1 MRLLTSFSILLA
13 ASALTIQAADNTTN
27 RPISLQECIEMALK
41 NNLALRIER
50 INPQIALYKL
60 GENRAGYEP
69 SLSLDG
75 SHSHNE
81 SGSRLLSGGFSV
93 PGAETDTDA
102 FDAGVNGLTPW
113 GMTYDLHGSANKQ
126 SGSSFGFDTNTL
138 SSFGIPFNNSQS
150 SVQLDVAQPLL
161 KNFWYDG
168 TRLSISVAKNR
179 IKWTDQSLRRAIM
192 DLVTDVETAYYNL
205 NLAYG
210 NVAVQQKALDLNQR
224 LLSENKKRVEVGAL
238 APLDEKQAE
247 AEVATSQADLLSAQI
262 ELDVQMNN
270 LKGKLSD
277 NFASWNSE
285 RLEPSD
291 TLSKERQLFN
301 LQDSWSKGLTL
312 RPEYIQATLDVESQG
327 FQLKYDKNQ
336 IYPQLDI
343 FGTYGY
349 NGSGSEFSDSLDQ
362 VQKRDLP
369 FYVYGGRLVIP
380 LGNGAARNRL
390 KSSKSRNEQLLLTLK
405 ASEQGIMVDIDNAI
419 KVASSSFERIE
430 ATRKAREYAEDALSA
445 EQKKLENGKST
456 SFEVL
461 RLQRDLTKARSEEI
475 GAVVGYNISL
485 ASAARAEGTTLER
498 RKIDVTV
505 K

>member
-1 MRLLTSFSILLA
+1 
-13 ASALTIQAADNTTN
+13 
-27 RPISLQECIEMALK
+27 MALK
-41 NNLALRIER
+41 NNLGLRIAR
-50 INPQIALYKL
+50 IDPQIALYKL
-60 GENRAGYEP
+60 NENRAAYEP
-69 SLSLDG
+69 RLSLDG

-102 FDAGVNGLTPW
+102 FSGGLDGLTPW
-113 GMTYDLHGSANKQ
+113 GMTYDLHGDANKQ
-126 SGSSFGFDTNTL
+126 SGNSFGFNTNTL

-150 SVQLDVAQPLL
+150 SVQLDVTQPLL

-168 TRLSISVAKNR
+168 TRLSIALAKNNV
-179 IKWTDQSLRRAIM
+179 KWTDQKLRTAIM
-192 DLVTDVETAYYNL
+192 DLVTRVEIAYYDL

-210 NVAVQQKALDLNQR
+210 NVAVQQKALDLAQR

-238 APLDEKQAE
+238 APLDEKQSE
-247 AEVATSQADLLSAQI
+247 SEVARSQADLIKAQI
-262 ELDVQMNN
+262 ELETKLNT
-270 LKGKLSD
+270 LKADLSD

-291 TLSKERQLFN
+291 TLTTERQIFN

-349 NGSGSEFSDSLDQ
+349 NGSGSEFSDSLGQ
-362 VQKRDLP
+362 VEKRDLP
-369 FYVYGGRLVIP
+369 FYVYGGRLIIP
-380 LGNGAARNRL
+380 LGNGATRNRYRSA
-390 KSSKSRNEQLLLTLK
+390 KARNEQFLLTLK
-405 ASEQGIMVDIDNAI
+405 ATEQDIMIKIDDAI
-419 KVASSSFERIE
+419 KQATSNFERVG
-430 ATRKAREYAEDALSA
+430 ATKKASEYAESALLA

-461 RLQRDLTKARSEEI
+461 RLQRDLTQARSEEI
-475 GAVVGYNISL
+475 GAVVEYNKSL
-485 ASAARAEGTTLER
+485 ATVARQEGTTLER
-498 RKIDVTV
+498 RKIDLQV